1 MRDSR
6 LAFLIMA
13 GFLGGVMFA
22 VGAGIPAL
30 LSTQT
35 ARDDVVR
42 LASDLGSIVAGMAG
56 KPVDVGTV
64 GGYISWKYG
73 PIFLIITSLWS
84 ILALSSTLAGEA
96 KQGSLE
102 FVVTSPFG
110 KRRIA
115 FEKLAAH
122 VTMMALVLVILT
134 VAAWSTAAIFGKLPG
149 DAIPID
155 AAIGFALWIGLV
167 ALVFGGLALV
177 LAPFIG
183 RGGAAGIAGAA
194 VFAGWLLNGF
204 SATVP
209 AFRIPADLTPWAWTW
224 NHVPLGGQYDW
235 ASLGFTAVVA
245 GVLLATGI
253 EAFARRDLGA
263 SRSVRSPSLPRLLRG
278 LRSPFSRAFSERLP
292 VAIGWAI
299 GLGVFGLVMAGAS
312 RSLADEF
319 NKSPDL
325 AKTFAT
331 IFPDFN
337 IATAGGFLQ
346 LLISLAYIVVGFAA
360 ATLVSG
366 WASDESSGRLE
377 MLLATPLA
385 RSRWAIS
392 SGLGVFAAILVMTA
406 ITAAAIG
413 IGALGAA
420 SDAVTPMAGT
430 ATIGLYA
437 AALAG
442 IGFAVGGFRTSIA
455 AEAVALVV
463 VATYLIDLVVPALK
477 LPDWVHQLALTAHL
491 GQPMVG
497 IWDPA
502 GMIACCVIAVGGLL
516 LGGWGMRS
524 RDVAR

>member
-1 MRDSR
+1 MTAPATPAQDRLPAPRSRPWSRVYGLGSIYAKTMRDSR

-209 AFRIPADLTPWAWTW
+209 PTGRWASSARWPFPTRFARSSRAASTRLIRPTEAWSLTPPSW
-224 NHVPLGGQYDW
+224 
-235 ASLGFTAVVA
+235 
-245 GVLLATGI
+245 
-253 EAFARRDLGA
+253 A
-263 SRSVRSPSLPRLLRG
+263 SRSRPPG
-278 LRSPFSRAFSERLP
+278 
-292 VAIGWAI
+292 
-299 GLGVFGLVMAGAS
+299 
-312 RSLADEF
+312 
-319 NKSPDL
+319 
-325 AKTFAT
+325 
-331 IFPDFN
+331 
-337 IATAGGFLQ
+337 
-346 LLISLAYIVVGFAA
+346 
-360 ATLVSG
+360 
-366 WASDESSGRLE
+366 
-377 MLLATPLA
+377 
-385 RSRWAIS
+385 
-392 SGLGVFAAILVMTA
+392 
-406 ITAAAIG
+406 
-413 IGALGAA
+413 
-420 SDAVTPMAGT
+420 
-430 ATIGLYA
+430 
-437 AALAG
+437 
-442 IGFAVGGFRTSIA
+442 
-455 AEAVALVV
+455 
-463 VATYLIDLVVPALK
+463 
-477 LPDWVHQLALTAHL
+477 
-491 GQPMVG
+491 
-497 IWDPA
+497 
-502 GMIACCVIAVGGLL
+502 
-516 LGGWGMRS
+516 
-524 RDVAR
+524 